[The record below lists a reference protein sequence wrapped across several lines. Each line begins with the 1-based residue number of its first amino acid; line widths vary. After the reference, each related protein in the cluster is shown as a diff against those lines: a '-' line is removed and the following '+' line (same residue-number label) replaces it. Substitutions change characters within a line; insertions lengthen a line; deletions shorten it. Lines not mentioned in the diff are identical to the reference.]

1 MRNIFLLFL
10 IFFVSTLKSQDDVY
24 YVVTDSVKHEKV
36 KRLKYTPNYR
46 PTNNINQSMYDDF
59 YYTSRRFPYR
69 YRFVDEIPYT
79 LYHYDDI
86 FYNPIRNNDSFNNVP
101 NNVNFRPRTTENKP
115 KIEKTP
121 TNPKT
126 GGRNF

>member
-10 IFFVSTLKSQDDVY
+10 IFFVTILKSQDDVY
-24 YVVTDSVKHEKV
+24 YVVTDTIVRNKIKILKHV
-36 KRLKYTPNYR
+36 PNYR
-46 PTNNINQSMYDDF
+46 PTNNVNSHMYRDF
-59 YYTSRRFPYR
+59 YYISRRNLYSN
-69 YRFVDEIPYT
+69 RFIDIIPYD
-79 LYHYDDI
+79 LYYYDDML
-86 FYNPIRNNDSFNNVP
+86 YNPIRNNNTLNDIPS
-101 NNVNFRPRTTENKP
+101 NVNFRPRTTGNKP

>member
-24 YVVTDSVKHEKV
+24 YVVNDTIKYQKV
-36 KRLKYTPNYR
+36 KRLKYPPNYKSIK
-46 PTNNINQSMYDDF
+46 NVDYYMFHKF
-59 YYTSRRFPYR
+59 YYTSRRYPYR
-69 YRFVDEIPYT
+69 NRFINEIPYT
-79 LYHYDDI
+79 IYYYEDI
-86 FYNPIRNNDSFNNVP
+86 FYNPIRNNNSFNDVP